1 MYDFITGTLF
11 LTVLSLSLSGALT
24 GILIAAIRPLTG
36 KYFSKKWNYY
46 IWLLVVVR
54 LMIPFHFE
62 SVFPGLPH
70 FHAQVSQN
78 NDIAQPDNANMIQP
92 DNNQT
97 QSDGTVLPDG
107 NQTQSDSMSLPDDDL
122 AQSDHFIQHE
132 NDLAQSDSMSLP
144 DNALTQSNRITL
156 PDSNSSQP
164 SDITLPGDDLA
175 QSGKTTLPDGDSAQ
189 SGNMI
194 LSDGNQTQPSSTIL
208 SAISTASLLTAAA
221 LIWLGGVVLALIIKL
236 LQYFRFQSRL
246 KKDST
251 RITDCRVTAMENAF
265 CAKLHIKRA
274 PILYESTTTYSP
286 MTIGL
291 WHPVIILPP
300 TLSIDSNAADFH
312 IPAVNTPPESRN
324 VYQLQLILHHELVHI
339 ARKDLWYKWIYQL
352 LLCVHWF
359 NPVLH
364 RISRQINSDCE
375 LSCDEAILPELTET
389 GKQMYGNILLDTAE
403 QGIDCRQSAFS
414 TTLLENKRNLKRRLD
429 AILRYKKATRF
440 RLALSVCALVLM
452 LVLSACSSVWFYTE
466 DMPASES
473 DHDSST
479 GTNQEPTDSPL
490 WNFLTNAG
498 IGSPSDSWEFYDN
511 DEVLAGK
518 DVYGSW
524 EAFNYVRNNNQH
536 LSASRI
542 ALYGTDSFAIVYADR
557 DIDVQIT
564 SSFEI
569 PDGNFKIIHV
579 APDGSVT
586 TLNDTGEKTTQTV
599 TMQAGRNA
607 LKMVGQGKKMN
618 NLEID
623 YSGIRESDFT
633 NVFFS
638 EDEEYAYQVKN
649 NLTPAD
655 KDRIIDTLY
664 SWDEKD
670 ASEIFNTL
678 LTSGTT
684 FTADELGDFFIHS
697 DPALSSK
704 YLMEALQNKTI
715 EPLSPNT
722 ISEIMPYLI
731 GDCKTEVL
739 KSLSVEDF
747 YYAFA
752 DNIMYLDN
760 SQRDE
765 CLMDYITRGGTL
777 TYSMYDELSPYL
789 DKSIKQKL
797 DQFGVTSGDFTTHA
811 TIPETIG
818 DIKDITDI
826 DGIQETMSIVHESAK
841 ILHYEDGSPYIQDI
855 LTNHT
860 DQRIIDAECCMLAYN
875 EAGSPLKLR
884 WNYLDSSTES
894 SYENIVRTKADIL
907 PGQTEDDHG
916 GWSLYDGKRT
926 ENLPTD
932 QNGNVSQVA
941 YTLFYLKQVVFE
953 DGTVWNN
960 PDYETWFK
968 TYAGKE
974 ISVDELQNYY
984 PHQYEFD

>member
-11 LTVLSLSLSGALT
+11 LTVLSLSLSGALI

-97 QSDGTVLPDG
+97 QSDGAV
-107 NQTQSDSMSLPDDDL
+107 
-122 AQSDHFIQHE
+122 
-132 NDLAQSDSMSLP
+132 
-144 DNALTQSNRITL
+144 L

-164 SDITLPGDDLA
+164 SDITLPNDSLA
-175 QSGKTTLPDGDSAQ
+175 QSDGITLPDDSLAQ
-189 SGNMI
+189 PDI
-194 LSDGNQTQPSSTIL
+194 ITLSDGNSFQCDNMILPDDNQAQSSSTIL
-208 SAISTASLLTAAA
+208 SAISTTSLLTAAA
-221 LIWLGGVVLALIIKL
+221 LIWLGGAVLALIIKL

-246 KKDST
+246 KRDCA
-251 RITDCRVTAMENAF
+251 RITDWRVIAIENAF
-265 CAKLHIKRA
+265 CARLHIKKT
-274 PILYESTTTYSP
+274 PILYESAATYSP
-286 MTIGL
+286 MTIRL
-291 WHPVIILPP
+291 WKPVIILPK
-300 TLSIDSNAADFH
+300 TLSIDGSTADSH
-312 IPAVNTPPESRN
+312 IPVVDTPPEPRN
-324 VYQLQLILHHELVHI
+324 VYQLQLILHHELVHV

-364 RISRQINSDCE
+364 RIGRQINSDCE

-403 QGIDCRQSAFS
+403 QGIDCQQSAFS

-440 RLALSVCALVLM
+440 RLALSACALVLM
-452 LVLSACSSVWFYTE
+452 LVLSACSTVWFYTA

-473 DHDSST
+473 DHDSSM
-479 GTNQEPTDSPL
+479 GTNQEPIDSPL

-518 DVYGSW
+518 DIYGSW

-542 ALYGTDSFAIVYADR
+542 ALYGTDSFAIVYTDQ

-599 TMQAGRNA
+599 TMQAGRNV

-623 YSGIRESDFT
+623 YSGIRESDFA

-649 NLTPAD
+649 NLAPAE

-684 FTADELGDFFIHS
+684 FTADELGNFFIHS
-697 DPALSSK
+697 DPTLSSK

-715 EPLSPNT
+715 EPLIPNM
-722 ISEIMPYLI
+722 ISEIMPYLT

-747 YYAFA
+747 YDALA

-765 CLMDYITRGGTL
+765 CLMDYIARGGTL
-777 TYSMYDELSPYL
+777 TYSMYDEISPFL

-797 DQFGVTSGDFTTHA
+797 DHFGVTSGDSTTQA

-818 DIKDITDI
+818 DIKDIKDITDI

-841 ILHYEDGSPYIQDI
+841 LLHYEDGSPYIQDI

-860 DQRIIDAECCMLAYN
+860 DQRIIETEYCMLAYN
-875 EAGSPLKLR
+875 ETGSPLKLR
-884 WNYLDSSTES
+884 WNYLDSSTEI
-894 SYENIVRTKADIL
+894 SYENVVRTKTDIL
-907 PGQTEDDHG
+907 PDQTEDDHG

-932 QNGNVSQVA
+932 ENGKVGQVA
-941 YTLFYLKQVVFE
+941 YTLFCLKQVIFE

-960 PDYETWFK
+960 PDYEAWFK

-974 ISVDELQNYY
+974 ISVEKLQNYY
-984 PHQYEFD
+984 PYQYVID

>member
-11 LTVLSLSLSGALT
+11 LTVLSLSLSGALI

-97 QSDGTVLPDG
+97 QSDGAVLPDS
-107 NQTQSDSMSLPDDDL
+107 NFAQPDGITL
-122 AQSDHFIQHE
+122 SGG
-132 NDLAQSDSMSLP
+132 DLAQSDSVSLP
-144 DNALTQSNRITL
+144 DNAMTQSNRITL
-156 PDSNSSQP
+156 PDSNSFQ
-164 SDITLPGDDLA
+164 SD
-175 QSGKTTLPDGDSAQ
+175 
-189 SGNMI
+189 NMI
-194 LSDGNQTQPSSTIL
+194 LSDDNQAQSSSTIL
-208 SAISTASLLTAAA
+208 SAISTTSLLTAAA
-221 LIWLGGVVLALIIKL
+221 LIWLGGAVLALITKL

-246 KKDST
+246 KKDCT
-251 RITDCRVTAMENAF
+251 RIIDWRVIAMENAF
-265 CAKLHIKRA
+265 CARLHIKKT
-274 PILYESTTTYSP
+274 PILYESAATYSP

-291 WHPVIILPP
+291 WKPVIILPK
-300 TLSIDSNAADFH
+300 TLSIDGNITDSH
-312 IPAVNTPPESRN
+312 IPVVDTPPEPRN
-324 VYQLQLILHHELVHI
+324 VYQLQLILHHELVHV

-352 LLCVHWF
+352 LLCIHWF

-364 RISRQINSDCE
+364 RIARQINSDCE

-403 QGIDCRQSAFS
+403 QGIACRQSAFS
-414 TTLLENKRNLKRRLD
+414 TTLLENKRNLKKRLD

-440 RLALSVCALVLM
+440 RLALSACALVLM
-452 LVLSACSSVWFYTE
+452 LVLSACSTVWFSAA

-524 EAFNYVRNNNQH
+524 EAYNYVRNNNQH

-542 ALYGTDSFAIVYADR
+542 ALYGTDSFAIVYTDR

-586 TLNDTGEKTTQTV
+586 TLNDTGAKMTQTV

-623 YSGIRESDFT
+623 YSGIRESDFV

-649 NLTPAD
+649 NLTPVD

-678 LTSGTT
+678 LTSGTS
-684 FTADELGDFFIHS
+684 FTADELSDFFIHS

-704 YLMEALQNKTI
+704 YLMEALQTQTI
-715 EPLSPNT
+715 EPLSLNM
-722 ISEIMPYLI
+722 ISEIMPYLT

-747 YYAFA
+747 YDAFA

-765 CLMDYITRGGTL
+765 CLMDYIARGGTL
-777 TYSMYDELSPYL
+777 TYSMYDEISPFL

-797 DQFGVTSGDFTTHA
+797 DHFGVTSGDSTTQA

-818 DIKDITDI
+818 DIKDIKDITDI
-826 DGIQETMSIVHESAK
+826 DGIQETLSIVHESAK
-841 ILHYEDGSPYIQDI
+841 LLHYEDGSPYIQDI

-860 DQRIIDAECCMLAYN
+860 DQRIIETEYCMLAYN
-875 EAGSPLKLR
+875 ETGSPLKLR

-894 SYENIVRTKADIL
+894 SYENVVRTKADIL
-907 PGQTEDDHG
+907 PDQTEDDHG
-916 GWSLYDGKRT
+916 GWSLYDGKRI

-941 YTLFYLKQVVFE
+941 YTLFCLKQVVFE

-960 PDYETWFK
+960 PDYEAWFK
-968 TYAGKE
+968 TYAEKE
-974 ISVDELQNYY
+974 ISVEKLQNYY
-984 PHQYEFD
+984 PYQYVID

>member
-11 LTVLSLSLSGALT
+11 LTVLSLSLSGALI

-92 DNNQT
+92 DSNQT
-97 QSDGTVLPDG
+97 QSDGAVLPD
-107 NQTQSDSMSLPDDDL
+107 SDL
-122 AQSDHFIQHE
+122 AQPDGITLPGG
-132 NDLAQSDSMSLP
+132 DLAQSDSVNLP
-144 DNALTQSNRITL
+144 DNALKQSNRVTL
-156 PDSNSSQP
+156 PDSDSSQP
-164 SDITLPGDDLA
+164 DGITLPGDNLA
-175 QSGKTTLPDGDSAQ
+175 QPDGITLPDDDS
-189 SGNMI
+189 S
-194 LSDGNQTQPSSTIL
+194 QPSSTIL
-208 SAISTASLLTAAA
+208 SAVPIVSLLTAAA
-221 LIWLGGVVLALIIKL
+221 LIWLGGAVLALIIKL

-246 KKDST
+246 KKDCA
-251 RITDCRVTAMENAF
+251 RITDCCVTAMEKAF
-265 CAKLHIKRA
+265 CAKLHIKKA
-274 PILYESTTTYSP
+274 PILYESAAAYSP

-291 WHPVIILPP
+291 WKPAIILPK
-300 TLSIDSNAADFH
+300 TLSINGSTADSH
-312 IPAVNTPPESRN
+312 IPVVDTPPEPHN
-324 VYQLQLILHHELVHI
+324 IYQLQLILHHELVHV

-364 RISRQINSDCE
+364 RIGRQINSDCE

-403 QGIDCRQSAFS
+403 QGIDCQQSAFS
-414 TTLLENKRNLKRRLD
+414 TTLLENKRNLKKRLD
-429 AILRYKKATRF
+429 AILCYKKATRF
-440 RLALSVCALVLM
+440 RLALSACAFAMM
-452 LVLSACSSVWFYTE
+452 LVLSACSTVWLSAA
-466 DMPASES
+466 DMSASES
-473 DHDSST
+473 VHDSST
-479 GTNQEPTDSPL
+479 SMNPDHVPPSEPESADSPL

-518 DVYGSW
+518 DVYNNW
-524 EAFNYVRNNNQH
+524 EAYNYVRNNNQY
-536 LSASRI
+536 LSASRFT
-542 ALYGTDSFAIVYADR
+542 LYGADSFVIAYADR

-569 PDGNFKIIHV
+569 PDGKFKIIHV

-586 TLNDTGEKTTQTV
+586 TLNDTGAKTTQTV

-607 LKMVGQGKKMN
+607 LKMVGQGKKLSS
-618 NLEID
+618 LEID
-623 YSGIRESDFT
+623 YSNIKESDFA

-649 NLTPAD
+649 NLAPVN
-655 KDRIIDTLY
+655 KDRIVDTLY

-678 LTSGTT
+678 LTSGTS
-684 FTADELGDFFIHS
+684 FTADELSDFFIYS
-697 DPALSSK
+697 DPTLSSK

-715 EPLSPNT
+715 EPLSPNM
-722 ISEIMPYLI
+722 IEEIMPYLT
-731 GDCKTEVL
+731 GDCQTEVL
-739 KSLSVEDF
+739 KNLSVEDF
-747 YYAFA
+747 YDVFA

-765 CLMDYITRGGTL
+765 CLMDYIARGGTL

-797 DQFGVTSGDFTTHA
+797 DQFGDTSGDSTSQA

-818 DIKDITDI
+818 DIKDI

-841 ILHYEDGSPYIQDI
+841 ILHYEDRSPYIQDI
-855 LTNHT
+855 MTNHT
-860 DQRIIDAECCMLAYN
+860 DQRIIETEYCMLAYN

-884 WNYLDSSTES
+884 WNYLDSSTDS
-894 SYENIVRTKADIL
+894 SYENVVRTKADIL
-907 PGQTEDDHG
+907 PGQTEDGHG
-916 GWSLYDGKRT
+916 GWSLYDGNRT

-932 QNGNVSQVA
+932 KNGKISQVA
-941 YTLFYLKQVVFE
+941 YTLFCLKQVVFE

-960 PDYETWFK
+960 PNYETWFK

-984 PHQYEFD
+984 PHQYEID

>member
-11 LTVLSLSLSGALT
+11 LTMLSLSLSGALI

-78 NDIAQPDNANMIQP
+78 NDNTAQPAGANMIQP
-92 DNNQT
+92 NGGQT
-97 QSDGTVLPDG
+97 QFNG
-107 NQTQSDSMSLPDDDL
+107 NQTQSDNMILPNDDL

-132 NDLAQSDSMSLP
+132 NDLAQSYSMSLP

-156 PDSNSSQP
+156 PDSDSSQP
-164 SDITLPGDDLA
+164 NDITLPSYDLA
-175 QSGKTTLPDGDSAQ
+175 QPDSITLPDGDSSQ
-189 SGNMI
+189 SDNMI
-194 LSDGNQTQPSSTIL
+194 LPDDTQAQSVSTIL
-208 SAISTASLLTAAA
+208 SDVLAANLLTAAA
-221 LIWLGGVVLALIIKL
+221 LIWLGGAVLALMIRL
-236 LQYFRFQSRL
+236 LQYFRFRGRL
-246 KKDST
+246 KKDCM
-251 RITDCRVTAMENAF
+251 RITDWRVIAMENAF
-265 CAKLHIKRA
+265 CAKLHIKKV
-274 PILYESTTTYSP
+274 PLLYESTTTYSP

-291 WHPVIILPP
+291 WKPVIILPK
-300 TLSIDSNAADFH
+300 TLSIDGSITDSH
-312 IPAVNTPPESRN
+312 IPVVDTPPEPRS
-324 VYQLQLILHHELVHI
+324 VYQLQLILHHELVHV

-352 LLCVHWF
+352 LLCIHWF

-364 RISRQINSDCE
+364 RIGRQINSDCE

-414 TTLLENKRNLKRRLD
+414 TTLLENKRNLKKRLD

-440 RLALSVCALVLM
+440 RLALSACALVLM
-452 LVLSACSSVWFYTE
+452 LVLSACSTVWLSAA

-473 DHDSST
+473 DHDSSK
-479 GTNQEPTDSPL
+479 GTNQEPIDSPL

-524 EAFNYVRNNNQH
+524 EAYNYVRNNNQH

-542 ALYGTDSFAIVYADR
+542 ALYGTDSFAIVYADQ

-569 PDGNFKIIHV
+569 PDGKFKIIHV

-586 TLNDTGEKTTQTV
+586 TLNDTGEKTTQTI

-623 YSGIRESDFT
+623 YSGIRESDFA

-649 NLTPAD
+649 NLTPVD

-664 SWDEKD
+664 SWDEED

-678 LTSGTT
+678 LTSGTS
-684 FTADELGDFFIHS
+684 FTADELSDFFIHS

-704 YLMEALQNKTI
+704 YLMEALQTQTI
-715 EPLSPNT
+715 EPLSLNM
-722 ISEIMPYLI
+722 ISEIMPYLT

-739 KSLSVEDF
+739 KSLSVDDF
-747 YYAFA
+747 YDAFA

-765 CLMDYITRGGTL
+765 CLMDYIARGGTL
-777 TYSMYDELSPYL
+777 TYSMYDEISPFL

-797 DQFGVTSGDFTTHA
+797 DHFDN
-811 TIPETIG
+811 
-818 DIKDITDI
+818 
-826 DGIQETMSIVHESAK
+826 GISK
-841 ILHYEDGSPYIQDI
+841 
-855 LTNHT
+855 
-860 DQRIIDAECCMLAYN
+860 
-875 EAGSPLKLR
+875 
-884 WNYLDSSTES
+884 
-894 SYENIVRTKADIL
+894 
-907 PGQTEDDHG
+907 
-916 GWSLYDGKRT
+916 
-926 ENLPTD
+926 
-932 QNGNVSQVA
+932 
-941 YTLFYLKQVVFE
+941 KQ
-953 DGTVWNN
+953 
-960 PDYETWFK
+960 
-968 TYAGKE
+968 
-974 ISVDELQNYY
+974 
-984 PHQYEFD
+984 

>member
-11 LTVLSLSLSGALT
+11 LTMLSLSLSGALI

-78 NDIAQPDNANMIQP
+78 NDNTAQPAGANMIQP
-92 DNNQT
+92 NGGQT
-97 QSDGTVLPDG
+97 QFNG
-107 NQTQSDSMSLPDDDL
+107 NQTQSDNMILPNGDL

-132 NDLAQSDSMSLP
+132 NDLAQSYSMSLP

-156 PDSNSSQP
+156 PDSDSSQP
-164 SDITLPGDDLA
+164 NDITLPSYDLA
-175 QSGKTTLPDGDSAQ
+175 QPDSITLPDGDSSQ
-189 SGNMI
+189 SDNMI
-194 LSDGNQTQPSSTIL
+194 LPDDTQAQSVSTIL
-208 SAISTASLLTAAA
+208 SDILAANLLTAAA
-221 LIWLGGVVLALIIKL
+221 LIWLGGAVLALMIRL
-236 LQYFRFQSRL
+236 LQYFRFRGRL
-246 KKDST
+246 KKDCM
-251 RITDCRVTAMENAF
+251 RITDWRVIAMENAF
-265 CAKLHIKRA
+265 CAKLHIKKV
-274 PILYESTTTYSP
+274 PLLYESTTTYSP

-291 WHPVIILPP
+291 WKPVIILPK
-300 TLSIDSNAADFH
+300 TLSIDGSITDSH
-312 IPAVNTPPESRN
+312 IPVVDTPPEPRS
-324 VYQLQLILHHELVHI
+324 VYQLQLILHHELVHV

-352 LLCVHWF
+352 LLCIHWF

-364 RISRQINSDCE
+364 RIGRQINSDCE

-414 TTLLENKRNLKRRLD
+414 TTLLENKRNLKKRLD

-440 RLALSVCALVLM
+440 RLALSACALVLM
-452 LVLSACSSVWFYTE
+452 LVLSACSTVWLSAA

-473 DHDSST
+473 DHDSSK
-479 GTNQEPTDSPL
+479 GTNQEPIDSPL

-524 EAFNYVRNNNQH
+524 EAYNYVRNNNQH

-542 ALYGTDSFAIVYADR
+542 ALYGTDSFAIVYADQ

-569 PDGNFKIIHV
+569 PDGKFKIIHV

-586 TLNDTGEKTTQTV
+586 TLNDTGEKTTQTI

-623 YSGIRESDFT
+623 YSGIRESDFA

-664 SWDEKD
+664 SWDEED

-678 LTSGTT
+678 LTSGTS
-684 FTADELGDFFIHS
+684 FTADELSDFFIHS

-704 YLMEALQNKTI
+704 YLMEALQTQTI
-715 EPLSPNT
+715 EPLSLNM
-722 ISEIMPYLI
+722 ISEIMPYLT

-739 KSLSVEDF
+739 KSLSVDDF
-747 YYAFA
+747 YDAFA

-765 CLMDYITRGGTL
+765 CLMDYIARGGTL
-777 TYSMYDELSPYL
+777 TYSMYDEISPFL

-797 DQFGVTSGDFTTHA
+797 DHFDN
-811 TIPETIG
+811 
-818 DIKDITDI
+818 
-826 DGIQETMSIVHESAK
+826 GISK
-841 ILHYEDGSPYIQDI
+841 
-855 LTNHT
+855 
-860 DQRIIDAECCMLAYN
+860 
-875 EAGSPLKLR
+875 
-884 WNYLDSSTES
+884 
-894 SYENIVRTKADIL
+894 
-907 PGQTEDDHG
+907 
-916 GWSLYDGKRT
+916 
-926 ENLPTD
+926 
-932 QNGNVSQVA
+932 
-941 YTLFYLKQVVFE
+941 KQ
-953 DGTVWNN
+953 
-960 PDYETWFK
+960 
-968 TYAGKE
+968 
-974 ISVDELQNYY
+974 
-984 PHQYEFD
+984 

>member
-11 LTVLSLSLSGALT
+11 LTMLSLSLSGALI

-78 NDIAQPDNANMIQP
+78 NDNTAQPAGANMILP
-92 DNNQT
+92 NGGQT
-97 QSDGTVLPDG
+97 QFNG
-107 NQTQSDSMSLPDDDL
+107 NQTQSDNMILPNGDL

-132 NDLAQSDSMSLP
+132 NDLAQSYSMSLP

-156 PDSNSSQP
+156 PDSDSSQP
-164 SDITLPGDDLA
+164 NDITLPSYDLA
-175 QSGKTTLPDGDSAQ
+175 QPDSITLPDGDSSQ
-189 SGNMI
+189 SDNMI
-194 LSDGNQTQPSSTIL
+194 LPDDTQAQSVSTIL
-208 SAISTASLLTAAA
+208 SDVLAANLLTAAA
-221 LIWLGGVVLALIIKL
+221 LIWLGGAVLALMIRL
-236 LQYFRFQSRL
+236 LQYFRFRGRL
-246 KKDST
+246 KKDCM
-251 RITDCRVTAMENAF
+251 RITDWRVIAMENAF
-265 CAKLHIKRA
+265 CAKLHIKKV
-274 PILYESTTTYSP
+274 PLLYESTTTYSP

-291 WHPVIILPP
+291 WKPVIILPK
-300 TLSIDSNAADFH
+300 TLSIDGSITDSH
-312 IPAVNTPPESRN
+312 IPVVDTPPEPRSA
-324 VYQLQLILHHELVHI
+324 YQLQLILHHELVHV

-352 LLCVHWF
+352 LLCIHWF

-364 RISRQINSDCE
+364 RIGRQINSDCE

-414 TTLLENKRNLKRRLD
+414 TTLLENKRNLKKRLD

-440 RLALSVCALVLM
+440 RLALSACALVLM
-452 LVLSACSSVWFYTE
+452 LVLFACSTVWLSAA

-473 DHDSST
+473 DHDSSK
-479 GTNQEPTDSPL
+479 GTNQEPIDSPL

-524 EAFNYVRNNNQH
+524 EAYNYVRNNNQH

-542 ALYGTDSFAIVYADR
+542 ALYGTDSFAIVYADQ

-569 PDGNFKIIHV
+569 PDGKFKIIHV

-586 TLNDTGEKTTQTV
+586 TLNDTGEKTTQTI

-623 YSGIRESDFT
+623 YSGIRESDFA

-670 ASEIFNTL
+670 ASEVFNTL

-684 FTADELGDFFIHS
+684 FTADDLSDFFIHS

-704 YLMEALQNKTI
+704 YLMEALQTQTI
-715 EPLSPNT
+715 EPLSLNM
-722 ISEIMPYLI
+722 ISEIMPYLT
-731 GDCKTEVL
+731 GDCRTEVL
-739 KSLSVEDF
+739 KSLSVDDF
-747 YYAFA
+747 YDAFA

-765 CLMDYITRGGTL
+765 CLMDYIARGGTL
-777 TYSMYDELSPYL
+777 TYSMYDEISPFL

-797 DQFGVTSGDFTTHA
+797 DHFDN
-811 TIPETIG
+811 
-818 DIKDITDI
+818 
-826 DGIQETMSIVHESAK
+826 GISK
-841 ILHYEDGSPYIQDI
+841 
-855 LTNHT
+855 
-860 DQRIIDAECCMLAYN
+860 
-875 EAGSPLKLR
+875 
-884 WNYLDSSTES
+884 
-894 SYENIVRTKADIL
+894 
-907 PGQTEDDHG
+907 
-916 GWSLYDGKRT
+916 
-926 ENLPTD
+926 
-932 QNGNVSQVA
+932 
-941 YTLFYLKQVVFE
+941 KQ
-953 DGTVWNN
+953 
-960 PDYETWFK
+960 
-968 TYAGKE
+968 
-974 ISVDELQNYY
+974 
-984 PHQYEFD
+984 

>member
-11 LTVLSLSLSGALT
+11 LTMLSLSLSGALI

-78 NDIAQPDNANMIQP
+78 NDNTAQPAGANMIQP
-92 DNNQT
+92 NGGQT
-97 QSDGTVLPDG
+97 QFNG
-107 NQTQSDSMSLPDDDL
+107 NQTQSDNMILPNGDL

-132 NDLAQSDSMSLP
+132 NDLAQSYSMSLP

-156 PDSNSSQP
+156 PDSDSSQP
-164 SDITLPGDDLA
+164 NDITLPSYDLA
-175 QSGKTTLPDGDSAQ
+175 QPDSITLPDGDSSQ
-189 SGNMI
+189 SDNMI
-194 LSDGNQTQPSSTIL
+194 LPDDTQAQSVSTIL
-208 SAISTASLLTAAA
+208 SDVLAANLLTAAA
-221 LIWLGGVVLALIIKL
+221 LIWLGGAVLALMIRL
-236 LQYFRFQSRL
+236 LQYFRFRGRL
-246 KKDST
+246 KKDCM
-251 RITDCRVTAMENAF
+251 RITDWRVIAMENAF
-265 CAKLHIKRA
+265 CAKLHIKKV
-274 PILYESTTTYSP
+274 PLLYESTTTYSP

-291 WHPVIILPP
+291 WKPVIILPK
-300 TLSIDSNAADFH
+300 TLSIDGSITDSH
-312 IPAVNTPPESRN
+312 IPVVDTPPEPRS
-324 VYQLQLILHHELVHI
+324 VYQLQLILHHELVHV

-352 LLCVHWF
+352 LLCIHWF

-364 RISRQINSDCE
+364 RIGRQINSDCE

-414 TTLLENKRNLKRRLD
+414 TTLLENKRNLKKRLD

-440 RLALSVCALVLM
+440 RLALSACALVLM
-452 LVLSACSSVWFYTE
+452 LVLSACSTVWLSAA

-473 DHDSST
+473 DHDSSK
-479 GTNQEPTDSPL
+479 GTNQEPIDSPL

-524 EAFNYVRNNNQH
+524 EAYNYVRNNNQH

-542 ALYGTDSFAIVYADR
+542 ALYGTDSFAIVYADQ

-569 PDGNFKIIHV
+569 PDGKFKIIHV

-586 TLNDTGEKTTQTV
+586 TLNDTGEKTTQTI

-623 YSGIRESDFT
+623 YSGIRESDFA

-649 NLTPAD
+649 NLTPVD

-664 SWDEKD
+664 SWDEED

-678 LTSGTT
+678 LTSGTS
-684 FTADELGDFFIHS
+684 FTADELSDFFIHS

-704 YLMEALQNKTI
+704 YLMEALQTQTI
-715 EPLSPNT
+715 EPLSLNM
-722 ISEIMPYLI
+722 ISEIMPYLT

-739 KSLSVEDF
+739 KSLSVDDF
-747 YYAFA
+747 YDAFA

-765 CLMDYITRGGTL
+765 CLMDYIARGGTL
-777 TYSMYDELSPYL
+777 TYSMYDEISPFL

-797 DQFGVTSGDFTTHA
+797 DHFDN
-811 TIPETIG
+811 
-818 DIKDITDI
+818 
-826 DGIQETMSIVHESAK
+826 GISK
-841 ILHYEDGSPYIQDI
+841 
-855 LTNHT
+855 
-860 DQRIIDAECCMLAYN
+860 
-875 EAGSPLKLR
+875 
-884 WNYLDSSTES
+884 
-894 SYENIVRTKADIL
+894 
-907 PGQTEDDHG
+907 
-916 GWSLYDGKRT
+916 
-926 ENLPTD
+926 
-932 QNGNVSQVA
+932 
-941 YTLFYLKQVVFE
+941 KQ
-953 DGTVWNN
+953 
-960 PDYETWFK
+960 
-968 TYAGKE
+968 
-974 ISVDELQNYY
+974 
-984 PHQYEFD
+984 

>member
-11 LTVLSLSLSGALT
+11 LTMLSLSLSGALI

-78 NDIAQPDNANMIQP
+78 NDNTAQPAGANMIQP
-92 DNNQT
+92 NGGQT
-97 QSDGTVLPDG
+97 QFNG
-107 NQTQSDSMSLPDDDL
+107 NQTQSDNMILPNGDL

-132 NDLAQSDSMSLP
+132 NDLAQSYSMSLP

-156 PDSNSSQP
+156 PDSDSSQP
-164 SDITLPGDDLA
+164 NDITLPSYDLA
-175 QSGKTTLPDGDSAQ
+175 QPDSITLPDGDSSQ
-189 SGNMI
+189 SDNMI
-194 LSDGNQTQPSSTIL
+194 LPDDTQAQSVSTIL
-208 SAISTASLLTAAA
+208 SDILAANLLTAAA
-221 LIWLGGVVLALIIKL
+221 LIWLGGAVLALMIRL
-236 LQYFRFQSRL
+236 LQYFRFRGRL
-246 KKDST
+246 KKDCM
-251 RITDCRVTAMENAF
+251 RITDWRVIAMENAF
-265 CAKLHIKRA
+265 CAKLHIKKV
-274 PILYESTTTYSP
+274 PLLYESTTTYSP

-291 WHPVIILPP
+291 WKPVIILPK
-300 TLSIDSNAADFH
+300 TLSIDGSITDSH
-312 IPAVNTPPESRN
+312 IPVVDTPPEPRS
-324 VYQLQLILHHELVHI
+324 VYQLQLILHHELVHV

-352 LLCVHWF
+352 LLCIHWF

-364 RISRQINSDCE
+364 RIGRQINSDCE

-414 TTLLENKRNLKRRLD
+414 TTLLENKRNLKKRLD

-440 RLALSVCALVLM
+440 RLALSACALVLT
-452 LVLSACSSVWFYTE
+452 LVLSACSTVWLSAA

-473 DHDSST
+473 DHDSSK
-479 GTNQEPTDSPL
+479 GTNQEPIDSPL

-524 EAFNYVRNNNQH
+524 EAYNYVRNNNQH

-542 ALYGTDSFAIVYADR
+542 ALYGTDSFAIVYADQ

-569 PDGNFKIIHV
+569 PDGKFKIIHV

-586 TLNDTGEKTTQTV
+586 TLNDTGEKTTQTI

-623 YSGIRESDFT
+623 YSGIRESDFA

-649 NLTPAD
+649 NLTPVD

-664 SWDEKD
+664 SWDEED

-678 LTSGTT
+678 LTSGTS
-684 FTADELGDFFIHS
+684 FTADELSDFFIHS

-704 YLMEALQNKTI
+704 YLMEALQTQTI
-715 EPLSPNT
+715 EPLSLNM
-722 ISEIMPYLI
+722 ISEIMPYLT

-739 KSLSVEDF
+739 KSLSVDDF
-747 YYAFA
+747 YDAFA

-765 CLMDYITRGGTL
+765 CLMDYIARGGTL
-777 TYSMYDELSPYL
+777 TYSMYDEISPFL

-797 DQFGVTSGDFTTHA
+797 DHFDN
-811 TIPETIG
+811 
-818 DIKDITDI
+818 
-826 DGIQETMSIVHESAK
+826 GISK
-841 ILHYEDGSPYIQDI
+841 
-855 LTNHT
+855 
-860 DQRIIDAECCMLAYN
+860 
-875 EAGSPLKLR
+875 
-884 WNYLDSSTES
+884 
-894 SYENIVRTKADIL
+894 
-907 PGQTEDDHG
+907 
-916 GWSLYDGKRT
+916 
-926 ENLPTD
+926 
-932 QNGNVSQVA
+932 
-941 YTLFYLKQVVFE
+941 KQ
-953 DGTVWNN
+953 
-960 PDYETWFK
+960 
-968 TYAGKE
+968 
-974 ISVDELQNYY
+974 
-984 PHQYEFD
+984 

>member
-11 LTVLSLSLSGALT
+11 MTVLSLSLSGALT

-46 IWLLVVVR
+46 IWLLVIVR

-78 NDIAQPDNANMIQP
+78 DGTAQPANANMILP

-97 QSDGTVLPDG
+97 QSDGINLPGGDLA
-107 NQTQSDSMSLPDDDL
+107 QSDSISLPDDDL
-122 AQSDHFIQHE
+122 
-132 NDLAQSDSMSLP
+132 
-144 DNALTQSNRITL
+144 TQSNRVTL
-156 PDSNSSQP
+156 PDSDSSHP
-164 SDITLPGDDLA
+164 SDITLPGDSLA
-175 QSGKTTLPDGDSAQ
+175 QPDGITPPDDSLVQPDSSTLSDGDSFQ
-189 SGNMI
+189 SNNMI
-194 LSDGNQTQPSSTIL
+194 LPDDNQAQSSSTIL
-208 SAISTASLLTAAA
+208 SAISTTSLLTTAAP
-221 LIWLGGVVLALIIKL
+221 IWLGGAVLALIIRL
-236 LQYFRFQSRL
+236 LQYCLFQSRL
-246 KKDST
+246 KKDCT
-251 RITDCRVTAMENAF
+251 RITDYRITAMENAF
-265 CAKLHIKRA
+265 CAKLHIKKA
-274 PILYESTTTYSP
+274 PILYESTTAYSP

-291 WHPVIILPP
+291 WKPVIILPK
-300 TLSIDSNAADFH
+300 TLSIDGSTADSH
-312 IPAVNTPPESRN
+312 TPVADTPPEPRN
-324 VYQLQLILHHELVHI
+324 VYQLQLILHHELVHV

-403 QGIDCRQSAFS
+403 QGIACRQSAFS
-414 TTLLENKRNLKRRLD
+414 TTLLENKRNLKKRLN
-429 AILRYKKATRF
+429 AILRYQKTTRF
-440 RLALSVCALVLM
+440 RLALSACALVLM
-452 LVLSACSSVWFYTE
+452 LVLSACSTVWLSAA

-473 DHDSST
+473 AHDSST

-542 ALYGTDSFAIVYADR
+542 ALYGTDSFAIVYTDQ

-569 PDGNFKIIHV
+569 PDGKFKIIHV

-623 YSGIRESDFT
+623 YSGIRESDFA

-649 NLTPAD
+649 NLTPVD
-655 KDRIIDTLY
+655 KDRIIDALY
-664 SWDEKD
+664 SWDKED

-678 LTSGTT
+678 LTSGTS

-697 DPALSSK
+697 EPALSSK

-715 EPLSPNT
+715 EPLSPNM
-722 ISEIMPYLI
+722 ISEIMPYLT

-765 CLMDYITRGGTL
+765 CLMDYIARGGTL
-777 TYSMYDELSPYL
+777 TYSMYDEISPFL

-797 DQFGVTSGDFTTHA
+797 DQFGVTSGDLTTQA

-818 DIKDITDI
+818 DIKDIKDITDI

-860 DQRIIDAECCMLAYN
+860 DQRIIETEYCMLAYN
-875 EAGSPLKLR
+875 ETGSPLKLR

-894 SYENIVRTKADIL
+894 SYENLVRTKADIL
-907 PGQTEDDHG
+907 PDQTEDDHG

-926 ENLPTD
+926 ENLPKD
-932 QNGNVSQVA
+932 QNGKVSEVA
-941 YTLFYLKQVVFE
+941 YTLFCLKQVTFE
-953 DGTVWNN
+953 DGIVWNN
-960 PDYETWFK
+960 PDYEIWFK

-974 ISVDELQNYY
+974 ISVEELQNYY
-984 PHQYEFD
+984 PHQYAID

>member
-11 LTVLSLSLSGALT
+11 LTMLSLSLSGALI

-78 NDIAQPDNANMIQP
+78 NDNTAQPAGANMIQP
-92 DNNQT
+92 NGGQT
-97 QSDGTVLPDG
+97 QFNG
-107 NQTQSDSMSLPDDDL
+107 NQTQSDNMILPNGDL

-132 NDLAQSDSMSLP
+132 NDLAQSYSMSLP

-156 PDSNSSQP
+156 PDSDSSQP
-164 SDITLPGDDLA
+164 NDITLPSYDLA
-175 QSGKTTLPDGDSAQ
+175 QPDSITLPDGDSSQ
-189 SGNMI
+189 SDNMI
-194 LSDGNQTQPSSTIL
+194 LPDDTQAQSVSTIL
-208 SAISTASLLTAAA
+208 SDILAANLLTAAA
-221 LIWLGGVVLALIIKL
+221 LIWLGGAVLALMIRL
-236 LQYFRFQSRL
+236 LQYFRFRGRL
-246 KKDST
+246 KKDCM
-251 RITDCRVTAMENAF
+251 RITDWRVIAMENAF
-265 CAKLHIKRA
+265 CAKLHIKKV
-274 PILYESTTTYSP
+274 PLLYESTTTYSP

-291 WHPVIILPP
+291 WKPVIILPK
-300 TLSIDSNAADFH
+300 TLSIDGSITDSH
-312 IPAVNTPPESRN
+312 IPVVDTPPEPRS
-324 VYQLQLILHHELVHI
+324 VYQLQLILHHELVHV

-352 LLCVHWF
+352 LLCIHWF

-364 RISRQINSDCE
+364 RIGRQINSDCE

-414 TTLLENKRNLKRRLD
+414 TTLLENKRNLKKRLD

-440 RLALSVCALVLM
+440 RLALSACALVLM
-452 LVLSACSSVWFYTE
+452 LVLSACSTVWLSAA

-473 DHDSST
+473 DHDSSK
-479 GTNQEPTDSPL
+479 GTNQEPIDSPL

-542 ALYGTDSFAIVYADR
+542 ALYGTDSFAIVYTDR

-586 TLNDTGEKTTQTV
+586 TLNDTGEKTTQTI

-623 YSGIRESDFT
+623 YSGIRESDFA

-664 SWDEKD
+664 SWDEED

-678 LTSGTT
+678 LTSGTS
-684 FTADELGDFFIHS
+684 FTADELSDFFIHS

-704 YLMEALQNKTI
+704 YLMEALQTQTI
-715 EPLSPNT
+715 EPLSLNM
-722 ISEIMPYLI
+722 ISEIMPYLT

-739 KSLSVEDF
+739 KSLSVDDF
-747 YYAFA
+747 YDAFA

-765 CLMDYITRGGTL
+765 CLMDYIARGGTL
-777 TYSMYDELSPYL
+777 TYSMYDEISPFL

-797 DQFGVTSGDFTTHA
+797 DHFDN
-811 TIPETIG
+811 
-818 DIKDITDI
+818 
-826 DGIQETMSIVHESAK
+826 GISK
-841 ILHYEDGSPYIQDI
+841 
-855 LTNHT
+855 
-860 DQRIIDAECCMLAYN
+860 
-875 EAGSPLKLR
+875 
-884 WNYLDSSTES
+884 
-894 SYENIVRTKADIL
+894 
-907 PGQTEDDHG
+907 
-916 GWSLYDGKRT
+916 
-926 ENLPTD
+926 
-932 QNGNVSQVA
+932 
-941 YTLFYLKQVVFE
+941 KQ
-953 DGTVWNN
+953 
-960 PDYETWFK
+960 
-968 TYAGKE
+968 
-974 ISVDELQNYY
+974 
-984 PHQYEFD
+984 

>member
-11 LTVLSLSLSGALT
+11 LTMLSLSLSGALI

-78 NDIAQPDNANMIQP
+78 NDNTAQPAGANMIQP
-92 DNNQT
+92 NGGQT
-97 QSDGTVLPDG
+97 QFNG
-107 NQTQSDSMSLPDDDL
+107 NQTQSDNMILPNGDL

-132 NDLAQSDSMSLP
+132 NDLAQSYSMSLP

-156 PDSNSSQP
+156 PDSDSSQP
-164 SDITLPGDDLA
+164 NDITLPSYDLA
-175 QSGKTTLPDGDSAQ
+175 QPDSITLPDGDSSQ
-189 SGNMI
+189 SDNMI
-194 LSDGNQTQPSSTIL
+194 LPDDTQAQSVSTIL
-208 SAISTASLLTAAA
+208 SDILAANLLTAAA
-221 LIWLGGVVLALIIKL
+221 LIWLGGAVLALMIRL
-236 LQYFRFQSRL
+236 LQYFRFRGRL
-246 KKDST
+246 KKDCM
-251 RITDCRVTAMENAF
+251 RITDWRVIAMENAF
-265 CAKLHIKRA
+265 CAKLHIKKV
-274 PILYESTTTYSP
+274 PLLYESTTTYSP

-291 WHPVIILPP
+291 WKPVIILPK
-300 TLSIDSNAADFH
+300 TLSIDGSITDSH
-312 IPAVNTPPESRN
+312 IPVVDTPPEPRS
-324 VYQLQLILHHELVHI
+324 VYQLQLILHHELVHV

-352 LLCVHWF
+352 LLCIHWF

-364 RISRQINSDCE
+364 RIGRQINSDCE

-414 TTLLENKRNLKRRLD
+414 TTLLENKRNLKKRLD

-440 RLALSVCALVLM
+440 RLALSACALVLM
-452 LVLSACSSVWFYTE
+452 LVLSACSTVWLSAA

-473 DHDSST
+473 DHDSSK
-479 GTNQEPTDSPL
+479 GTNQEPIDSPL

-524 EAFNYVRNNNQH
+524 EAYNYVRNNNQH

-542 ALYGTDSFAIVYADR
+542 ALYGTDSFAIVYADQ

-569 PDGNFKIIHV
+569 PDGKFKIIHV

-586 TLNDTGEKTTQTV
+586 TLNDTGEKTTQTI

-623 YSGIRESDFT
+623 YSGIRESDFA

-649 NLTPAD
+649 NLTPVD

-664 SWDEKD
+664 SWDEED

-678 LTSGTT
+678 LTSGTS
-684 FTADELGDFFIHS
+684 FTADELSDFFIHS

-739 KSLSVEDF
+739 KSLSVDDF
-747 YYAFA
+747 YDAFA

-765 CLMDYITRGGTL
+765 CLMDYIARGGTL
-777 TYSMYDELSPYL
+777 TYSMYDEISPFL

-797 DQFGVTSGDFTTHA
+797 DHFDN
-811 TIPETIG
+811 
-818 DIKDITDI
+818 
-826 DGIQETMSIVHESAK
+826 GISK
-841 ILHYEDGSPYIQDI
+841 
-855 LTNHT
+855 
-860 DQRIIDAECCMLAYN
+860 
-875 EAGSPLKLR
+875 
-884 WNYLDSSTES
+884 
-894 SYENIVRTKADIL
+894 
-907 PGQTEDDHG
+907 
-916 GWSLYDGKRT
+916 
-926 ENLPTD
+926 
-932 QNGNVSQVA
+932 
-941 YTLFYLKQVVFE
+941 KQ
-953 DGTVWNN
+953 
-960 PDYETWFK
+960 
-968 TYAGKE
+968 
-974 ISVDELQNYY
+974 
-984 PHQYEFD
+984 

>member
-11 LTVLSLSLSGALT
+11 LTMLSLSLSGALI

-78 NDIAQPDNANMIQP
+78 NDNTAQPAGANMIQP
-92 DNNQT
+92 NGGQT
-97 QSDGTVLPDG
+97 QFNG
-107 NQTQSDSMSLPDDDL
+107 NQTQSDNMILPNGDL

-132 NDLAQSDSMSLP
+132 NDLAQSYSMSLP

-156 PDSNSSQP
+156 PDSDSSQP
-164 SDITLPGDDLA
+164 NDITLPSYDLA
-175 QSGKTTLPDGDSAQ
+175 QPDSITLPDGDSSQ
-189 SGNMI
+189 SDNMI
-194 LSDGNQTQPSSTIL
+194 LPDDTQAQSVSTIL
-208 SAISTASLLTAAA
+208 SDILAANLLTAAA
-221 LIWLGGVVLALIIKL
+221 LIWLGGAVLALMIRL
-236 LQYFRFQSRL
+236 LQYFRFRGRL
-246 KKDST
+246 KKDCM
-251 RITDCRVTAMENAF
+251 RITDWRVIAMENAF
-265 CAKLHIKRA
+265 CAKLHIKKV
-274 PILYESTTTYSP
+274 PLLYESTTTYSP

-291 WHPVIILPP
+291 WKPVIILPK
-300 TLSIDSNAADFH
+300 TLSIDGSITDSH
-312 IPAVNTPPESRN
+312 IPVVDTPPEPRS
-324 VYQLQLILHHELVHI
+324 VYQLQLILHHELVHV

-352 LLCVHWF
+352 LLCIHWF

-364 RISRQINSDCE
+364 RIGRQINSDCE

-414 TTLLENKRNLKRRLD
+414 TTLLENKRNLKKRLD

-440 RLALSVCALVLM
+440 RLALSACALVLM
-452 LVLSACSSVWFYTE
+452 LVLSACSTVWLSAA

-473 DHDSST
+473 DHDSSK
-479 GTNQEPTDSPL
+479 GTNQEPIDSPL

-524 EAFNYVRNNNQH
+524 EAYNYVRNNNQH

-542 ALYGTDSFAIVYADR
+542 ALYGTDSFAIVYADQ

-569 PDGNFKIIHV
+569 PDGKFKIIHV

-586 TLNDTGEKTTQTV
+586 TLNDTGEKTTQTI

-623 YSGIRESDFT
+623 YSGIRESDFA

-649 NLTPAD
+649 NLTPVD

-664 SWDEKD
+664 SWDEED

-678 LTSGTT
+678 LTSGTS
-684 FTADELGDFFIHS
+684 FTADELSDFFIHS

-704 YLMEALQNKTI
+704 YLMEALQTQTI
-715 EPLSPNT
+715 EPLSLNM
-722 ISEIMPYLI
+722 ISEIMPYLT

-739 KSLSVEDF
+739 KSLSVDDF
-747 YYAFA
+747 YDAFA

-765 CLMDYITRGGTL
+765 CLMDYIARGGTL
-777 TYSMYDELSPYL
+777 TYSMYDEISPFL

-797 DQFGVTSGDFTTHA
+797 DHFDN
-811 TIPETIG
+811 
-818 DIKDITDI
+818 
-826 DGIQETMSIVHESAK
+826 GISK
-841 ILHYEDGSPYIQDI
+841 
-855 LTNHT
+855 
-860 DQRIIDAECCMLAYN
+860 
-875 EAGSPLKLR
+875 
-884 WNYLDSSTES
+884 
-894 SYENIVRTKADIL
+894 
-907 PGQTEDDHG
+907 
-916 GWSLYDGKRT
+916 
-926 ENLPTD
+926 
-932 QNGNVSQVA
+932 
-941 YTLFYLKQVVFE
+941 KQ
-953 DGTVWNN
+953 
-960 PDYETWFK
+960 
-968 TYAGKE
+968 
-974 ISVDELQNYY
+974 
-984 PHQYEFD
+984 

>member
-11 LTVLSLSLSGALT
+11 LTMLSLSLSGALI

-78 NDIAQPDNANMIQP
+78 NDNTAQPAGANMILP
-92 DNNQT
+92 NGGQT
-97 QSDGTVLPDG
+97 QFNG
-107 NQTQSDSMSLPDDDL
+107 NQTQSDNMILPNGDL

-132 NDLAQSDSMSLP
+132 NDLAQSYSMSLP

-156 PDSNSSQP
+156 PDSDSSQP
-164 SDITLPGDDLA
+164 NDITLPSYDLA
-175 QSGKTTLPDGDSAQ
+175 QPDSITLPDGDSSQ
-189 SGNMI
+189 SDNMI
-194 LSDGNQTQPSSTIL
+194 LPDDTQAQSVSTIL
-208 SAISTASLLTAAA
+208 SDVLAANLLTAAA
-221 LIWLGGVVLALIIKL
+221 LIWLGGAVLALMIRL
-236 LQYFRFQSRL
+236 LQYFRFRGRL
-246 KKDST
+246 KKDCM
-251 RITDCRVTAMENAF
+251 RITDWRVIAMENAF
-265 CAKLHIKRA
+265 CAKLHIKKV
-274 PILYESTTTYSP
+274 PLLYESTTTYSP

-291 WHPVIILPP
+291 WKPVIILPK
-300 TLSIDSNAADFH
+300 TLSIDGSITDSH
-312 IPAVNTPPESRN
+312 IPVVDTPPEPRS
-324 VYQLQLILHHELVHI
+324 VYQLQLILHHELVHV

-352 LLCVHWF
+352 LLCIHWF

-364 RISRQINSDCE
+364 RIGRQINSDCE

-414 TTLLENKRNLKRRLD
+414 TTLLENKRNLKKRLD

-440 RLALSVCALVLM
+440 RLALSACALVLM
-452 LVLSACSSVWFYTE
+452 LVLFACSTVWLSAA

-473 DHDSST
+473 DHDSSK
-479 GTNQEPTDSPL
+479 GTNQEPIDSPL

-524 EAFNYVRNNNQH
+524 EAYNYVRNNNQH

-542 ALYGTDSFAIVYADR
+542 ALYGTDSFAIVYADQ

-569 PDGNFKIIHV
+569 PDGKFKIIHV

-586 TLNDTGEKTTQTV
+586 TLNDTGEKTTQTI

-623 YSGIRESDFT
+623 YSGIRESDFA

-670 ASEIFNTL
+670 ASEVFNTL

-684 FTADELGDFFIHS
+684 FTADDLSDFFIHS

-704 YLMEALQNKTI
+704 YLMEALQTQTI
-715 EPLSPNT
+715 EPLSLNM
-722 ISEIMPYLI
+722 ISEIMPYLT
-731 GDCKTEVL
+731 GDCRTEVL
-739 KSLSVEDF
+739 KSLSVDDF
-747 YYAFA
+747 YDAFA

-765 CLMDYITRGGTL
+765 CLMDYIARGGTL
-777 TYSMYDELSPYL
+777 TYSMYDEISPFL

-797 DQFGVTSGDFTTHA
+797 DHFDN
-811 TIPETIG
+811 
-818 DIKDITDI
+818 
-826 DGIQETMSIVHESAK
+826 GISK
-841 ILHYEDGSPYIQDI
+841 
-855 LTNHT
+855 
-860 DQRIIDAECCMLAYN
+860 
-875 EAGSPLKLR
+875 
-884 WNYLDSSTES
+884 
-894 SYENIVRTKADIL
+894 
-907 PGQTEDDHG
+907 
-916 GWSLYDGKRT
+916 
-926 ENLPTD
+926 
-932 QNGNVSQVA
+932 
-941 YTLFYLKQVVFE
+941 KQ
-953 DGTVWNN
+953 
-960 PDYETWFK
+960 
-968 TYAGKE
+968 
-974 ISVDELQNYY
+974 
-984 PHQYEFD
+984 

>member
-11 LTVLSLSLSGALT
+11 LTMLSLSLSGALI

-78 NDIAQPDNANMIQP
+78 NDNTAQPAGANMIQP
-92 DNNQT
+92 NGGQT
-97 QSDGTVLPDG
+97 QFNG
-107 NQTQSDSMSLPDDDL
+107 NQTQSDNMILPNGDL

-132 NDLAQSDSMSLP
+132 NDLAQSYSMSLP

-156 PDSNSSQP
+156 PDSDSSQP
-164 SDITLPGDDLA
+164 NDITLPSYDLA
-175 QSGKTTLPDGDSAQ
+175 QPDSITLPDGDSSQ
-189 SGNMI
+189 SDNMI
-194 LSDGNQTQPSSTIL
+194 LPDDTQAQSVSTIL
-208 SAISTASLLTAAA
+208 SDILAANLLTAAA
-221 LIWLGGVVLALIIKL
+221 LIWLGGAVLALMIRL
-236 LQYFRFQSRL
+236 LQYFRFRGRL
-246 KKDST
+246 KKDCM
-251 RITDCRVTAMENAF
+251 RITDWRVIAMENAF
-265 CAKLHIKRA
+265 CAKLHIKKV
-274 PILYESTTTYSP
+274 PLLYESTTTYSP

-291 WHPVIILPP
+291 WKPVIILPK
-300 TLSIDSNAADFH
+300 TLSIDGSITDSH
-312 IPAVNTPPESRN
+312 IPVVDTPPEPRS
-324 VYQLQLILHHELVHI
+324 VYQLQLILHHELVHV

-352 LLCVHWF
+352 LLCIHWF

-364 RISRQINSDCE
+364 RIGRQINSDCE

-414 TTLLENKRNLKRRLD
+414 TTLLENKRNLKKRLD

-440 RLALSVCALVLM
+440 RLALSACALVLM
-452 LVLSACSSVWFYTE
+452 LVLSACSTVWLSAA

-473 DHDSST
+473 DHDSSK
-479 GTNQEPTDSPL
+479 GTNQEPIDSPL

-524 EAFNYVRNNNQH
+524 EAYNYVRNNNQH

-542 ALYGTDSFAIVYADR
+542 ALYGTDSFAIVYADQ

-569 PDGNFKIIHV
+569 PDGKFKIIHV

-586 TLNDTGEKTTQTV
+586 TLNDTGEKTTQTI

-623 YSGIRESDFT
+623 YSGIRESDFA

-664 SWDEKD
+664 SWDEED
-670 ASEIFNTL
+670 ASEVFNTL

-684 FTADELGDFFIHS
+684 FTADDLSDFFIHS

-704 YLMEALQNKTI
+704 YLMEALQTQTI
-715 EPLSPNT
+715 EPLSLNM
-722 ISEIMPYLI
+722 ISEIMPYLT
-731 GDCKTEVL
+731 GDCKAEVL
-739 KSLSVEDF
+739 KSLSVDDF
-747 YYAFA
+747 YDAFA

-765 CLMDYITRGGTL
+765 CLMDYIARGGTL
-777 TYSMYDELSPYL
+777 TYSMYDEISPFL

-797 DQFGVTSGDFTTHA
+797 DHFDN
-811 TIPETIG
+811 
-818 DIKDITDI
+818 
-826 DGIQETMSIVHESAK
+826 GISK
-841 ILHYEDGSPYIQDI
+841 
-855 LTNHT
+855 
-860 DQRIIDAECCMLAYN
+860 
-875 EAGSPLKLR
+875 
-884 WNYLDSSTES
+884 
-894 SYENIVRTKADIL
+894 
-907 PGQTEDDHG
+907 
-916 GWSLYDGKRT
+916 
-926 ENLPTD
+926 
-932 QNGNVSQVA
+932 
-941 YTLFYLKQVVFE
+941 KQ
-953 DGTVWNN
+953 
-960 PDYETWFK
+960 
-968 TYAGKE
+968 
-974 ISVDELQNYY
+974 
-984 PHQYEFD
+984 